1 MDPATT
7 GRFEAAVAFARD
19 IHAGQTR
26 KGGTTPYLDHVLVVA
41 GHVERHAGTEDER
54 VAAVLHDTVE
64 DGGGL
69 PVLDRIR
76 ERFGVRVAG
85 LVDEMSDSVVDTTA
99 GETKAPW
106 RARKEAYIARL
117 GHKSESAA
125 LIKAADQLSNLGDC
139 LEDYRKVGDKVW
151 LRFNT
156 GPDDNASKRR
166 ELTLWYHRA
175 VLAGLRAHGFART
188 PAILDEV
195 AEVLDRL
202 ERESAS

>member
-1 MDPATT
+1 L
-7 GRFEAAVAFARD
+7 AVRV
-19 IHAGQTR
+19 HGGHNR
-26 KGGTTPYLDHVLVVA
+26 KGRDTPYLDHVFAVEA
-41 GHVERHAGTEDER
+41 HVRRYGGTEDER
-54 VAAVLHDTVE
+54 VAALLHDTVE
-64 DGGGL
+64 DGGGARML
-69 PVLDRIR
+69 KEIKQH
-76 ERFGVRVAG
+76 FGDRVAG
-85 LVDEMSDSVVDTTA
+85 FVKEMSDSVVDTTV

-106 RARKEAYIARL
+106 RERKEAYVARL

-156 GPDDNASKRR
+156 GPDHTARERR
-166 ELTLWYHRA
+166 AYTLWYHRA
-175 VLAGLRAHGFART
+175 VLDGLRARGFART

-195 AEVLDRL
+195 AGVLDRL